1 MCNHPRLYFIS
12 SQGKINHMPRAR
24 LLTKCGKEH
33 LCGSLEKLDWEKYIL
48 LNLHWFTHLSSRLT
62 SLFRN
67 SQKNIF
73 FLKKLSSTLLL
84 NYKSWVNS
92 NSMYRKSYENTN
104 YDTSAL
110 PGPLRS
116 IHGGSSKIKQW
127 KYTFVTLLYFTK

>member
-1 MCNHPRLYFIS
+1 
-12 SQGKINHMPRAR
+12 MPRAR

-48 LNLHWFTHLSSRLT
+48 LNLHWFIHLSSRLT

-84 NYKSWVNS
+84 NYKKKWIATPCTGKAMKTQIMTREHYLDHCAP
-92 NSMYRKSYENTN
+92 SMVVRLK
-104 YDTSAL
+104 
-110 PGPLRS
+110 
-116 IHGGSSKIKQW
+116 
-127 KYTFVTLLYFTK
+127 